1 MFLFNKKTPKRIN
14 FNGFHVAEV
23 IYNGITVWIEKILTL
38 ISGKAPLTLDASIG
52 EDVIDYQ
59 IYGESVQEAT
69 PSLTIPVEVECVG
82 DYDEASGKYKI
93 PIVARGKNLFD
104 IKKYEASKDS
114 YNAHYIDISNLEVG
128 KYYTISSSEIC
139 IFKAAG
145 HAGGSAANTN
155 GFQSGKVTEYKFKMT
170 ESLKN
175 LNNLYIIHT
184 SYRQATLDEVKAYNI
199 QIEKDSAA
207 TEYEPYHEPVTSD
220 IYLDKPLCKIGSYAD
235 YIDFENKKVIRKV
248 GIQEFDE
255 NDVNG
260 FAPYALANREFY
272 GFSRTISDM
281 KEGKFQKGLST
292 YFYNQENIDSRIWFG
307 SASVNNLVYFS
318 IPEAYSGGTNT
329 STRRQALAEWFKGLK
344 TPFMIYYIL
353 ATPTEKTIE
362 LPDIPTFKGKTIIEV
377 NTNIT
382 PNIAIEY
389 YKQGG

>member
-23 IYNGITVWIEKILTL
+23 IYNGITVWTERILTL

-82 DYDEASGKYKI
+82 DYDEASGKYII
-93 PIVARGKNLFD
+93 PITVKSDNQEP
-104 IKKYEASKDS
+104 I
-114 YNAHYIDISNLEVG
+114 
-128 KYYTISSSEIC
+128 T
-139 IFKAAG
+139 
-145 HAGGSAANTN
+145 TN
-155 GFQSGKVTEYKFKMT
+155 
-170 ESLKN
+170 
-175 LNNLYIIHT
+175 
-184 SYRQATLDEVKAYNI
+184 
-199 QIEKDSAA
+199 
-207 TEYEPYHEPVTSD
+207 

-235 YIDFENKKVIRKV
+235 YIDFENKKVIRQV

-255 NDVNG
+255 NDANSFGV
-260 FAPYALANREFY
+260 YALANRDFY
-272 GFSRTISDM
+272 GFSKTIPDM

-292 YFYNQENIDSRIWFG
+292 YFYNQEAITSRIWFG

-318 IPEAYSGGTNT
+318 IPEVYNAGTTT
-329 STRRQALAEWFKGLK
+329 SARRQALAEWFKGLK
-344 TPFMIYYIL
+344 KPFIIYYIL